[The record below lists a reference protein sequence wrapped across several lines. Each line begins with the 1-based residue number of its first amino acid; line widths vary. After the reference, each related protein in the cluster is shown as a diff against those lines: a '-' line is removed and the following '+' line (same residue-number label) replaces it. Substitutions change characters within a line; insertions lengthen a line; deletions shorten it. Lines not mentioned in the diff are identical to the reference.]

1 MFVAIQ
7 KIKTGEHIEQQTTE
21 EGIIEVIVPEY
32 EEHKSFVSESREKLE
47 EMQESGIIQFER
59 IEEYEYA
66 KMYAGNIYT
75 DRAECV
81 AAQNEDIK
89 QKRAALYAE
98 QVDTLHAQKTKDTI
112 MGEWTEEKEQAY
124 IAEVK
129 RLTMQIRE
137 ENPYVE

>member
-7 KIKTGEHIEQQTTE
+7 KIKVGEHIEQQTTE
-21 EGIIEVIVPEY
+21 DGIVEIIVPDY

-47 EMQESGIIQFER
+47 EMQESGIAQFER

-66 KMYAGNIYT
+66 EMYAGNIYT
-75 DRAECV
+75 DRTECV
-81 AAQNEDIK
+81 AAQNKQIK
-89 QKRAALYAE
+89 ERRAALYAE

-112 MGEWTEEKEQAY
+112 MGEWSDEKEKAY

-129 RLTMQIRE
+129 RLTIMIRE
-137 ENPYVE
+137 DNPYIE